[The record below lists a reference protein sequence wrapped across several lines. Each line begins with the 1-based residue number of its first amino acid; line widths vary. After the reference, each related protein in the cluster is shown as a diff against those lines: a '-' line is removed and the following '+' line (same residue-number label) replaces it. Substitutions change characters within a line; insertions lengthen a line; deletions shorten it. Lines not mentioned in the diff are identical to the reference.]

1 MMKSFPQ
8 NGFSTPKSGM
18 PWRVVQLLILVSLLA
33 FTAIVTRTIV
43 LVGEQ
48 PSSTVEFRR
57 AAASPVCASSGL
69 SSNIHS
75 TSYESTL
82 DHTFETH
89 GYIFSAADKKY
100 ESASTILTTFGITP
114 HRVEPLPYHSRTV
127 SNAMEKFYHSK
138 EYHGNK
144 QNLKAF
150 AKRMA
155 HTEVLHSF
163 VIDQTTKINSWRFF
177 FDANIA
183 IHPNVTTPMAK
194 DLLAEGLKLGSADGI
209 IYFGF
214 CGPADSSAESKV
226 LGYGVIANRTISTCT
241 HAYAVTKWRAAGI
254 LSHLDNLKLSEESVP
269 IPQEG
274 KPVYDLLMQSY
285 ASTVTIPWVLGV
297 NFRAPVPGEDY
308 FGLIYREGLQ

>member
-1 MMKSFPQ
+1 MMMPLPH

-18 PWRVVQLLILVSLLA
+18 PGILVQLLILAGLLVC
-33 FTAIVTRTIV
+33 TAIVTRTIV
-43 LVGEQ
+43 LGGEQ
-48 PSSTVEFRR
+48 PYSTVEFQR
-57 AAASPVCASSGL
+57 AAASPVCTSSGL
-69 SSNIHS
+69 SSDIHP
-75 TSYESTL
+75 TSYGAAL
-82 DHTFETH
+82 DLTFETH
-89 GYIFSAADKKY
+89 GYVFSAAGKKY
-100 ESASTILTTFGITP
+100 ETASTILTKFGIAP
-114 HRVEPLPYHSRTV
+114 HRYEPLPYQSRTV

-138 EYHGNK
+138 EYHGNN
-144 QNLKAF
+144 QNLIAF

-163 VIDQTTKINSWRFF
+163 VTDQTAKINSWRFF

-183 IHPNVTTPMAK
+183 IHPNVTIPMAK

-209 IYFGF
+209 IYLGF

-226 LGYGVIANRTISTCT
+226 LGYGVIANKTISTCT
-241 HAYAVTKWRAAGI
+241 HAYGVTKWRAAGI
-254 LSHLDNLKLSEESVP
+254 LSHLDKLKLSKESVP

-274 KPVYDLLMQSY
+274 KPIYDLLMQCY

-308 FGLIYREGLQ
+308 FGFIYQDSP

>member
-1 MMKSFPQ
+1 MMKSLPQ

-18 PWRVVQLLILVSLLA
+18 LGIVVQILILVSLLVS
-33 FTAIVTRTIV
+33 TAIVTRTIV
-43 LVGEQ
+43 LGGDRRY
-48 PSSTVEFRR
+48 STVEFQR
-57 AAASPVCASSGL
+57 AAASPVCASGL
-69 SSNIHS
+69 SPNIHS

-82 DHTFETH
+82 DQTFETH
-89 GYIFSAADKKY
+89 GYIISAADEKY

-114 HRVEPLPYHSRTV
+114 HRYEPLPYQSRTV

-163 VIDQTTKINSWRFF
+163 VIDQTAKINSWRFF

-214 CGPADSSAESKV
+214 CGPVDSSAETKT

-254 LSHLDNLKLSEESVP
+254 LSHLDNLKLSEDLDP

-274 KPVYDLLMQSY
+274 LPVYDLLMQSY

-308 FGLIYREGLQ
+308 FGLIYQESLQ